1 MKSATSFPSLNRLS
15 IFGKTNE
22 MNTIEVF
29 DSGKIVRVPGS
40 WSEMTPRQVQGV
52 FRLFERGL
60 RRGWSPLDFNVR
72 VMWMLLGVRRTLR
85 GRIAD
90 IFDGKQATT
99 RDENI
104 YRMCERCLAFL
115 FSEETAALT
124 FDAVANPMR
133 RVRSGL
139 VCLHGPG
146 ELLQDLTF
154 GEFRHASAAVNR
166 FFRSRDVGDL
176 DECVAFLYR
185 RRSVKS
191 NRAGRRV
198 PDVDQRNAR
207 RHIHRASR
215 LKGWQKNLIMMW
227 FSACLKYLQSGVL
240 EIDGEEIDLSR
251 LFSGDGK
258 SSGMAFGWND
268 LLVEVAKEN
277 TLGNIDRVDE
287 EPLFSVLS
295 IMWHNYKER
304 KRNEQIVKASKAH

>member
-1 MKSATSFPSLNRLS
+1 
-15 IFGKTNE
+15 

-29 DSGKIVRVPGS
+29 ETGKVVQVPGS
-40 WSEMTPRQVQGV
+40 WSEMSSRQVREV
-52 FRLFERGL
+52 FRIFERCL
-60 RRGWSPLDFNVR
+60 RRGESPLDFNVR
-72 VMWMLLGVRRTLR
+72 VLWMLLGVRRTVR
-85 GRIAD
+85 GWLSD
-90 IFDGKQATT
+90 IFNGPPSV
-99 RDENI
+99 RGENV
-104 YRMCERCLAFL
+104 YRMCEKCLGFL
-115 FSEETAALT
+115 FSEGSAALA
-124 FDAVANPMR
+124 FDSIANPMPS
-133 RVRSGL
+133 VRPGL
-139 VCLHGPG
+139 VRLYGPG

-166 FFRSRDVGDL
+166 FFKSRDVADL

-185 RRSVKS
+185 ARSRKT

-207 RHIHRASR
+207 KHIRRASR

-227 FSACLKYLQSGVL
+227 FSACLKYLQTGVL
-240 EIDGEEIDLSR
+240 EVDGEEIDLSR
-251 LFSGDGK
+251 LFAGDD
-258 SSGMAFGWND
+258 SRSGMSFGWND